1 MISLFSSIK
10 EFLPDSREYPF
21 KGGLVKKKK
30 SVIID
35 PYTCL
40 PDSNNSYTHIKRNIY
55 ATLSVYLCSS
65 CFFLYKYY
73 YLISLEILN
82 PNLHIS
88 FNVPSAVSRSYAFSS
103 SGSSS

>member
-40 PDSNNSYTHIKRNIY
+40 PDSNKIIIKGIGIRWPTHAGAMAKR
-55 ATLSVYLCSS
+55 
-65 CFFLYKYY
+65 
-73 YLISLEILN
+73 
-82 PNLHIS
+82 
-88 FNVPSAVSRSYAFSS
+88 
-103 SGSSS
+103 SGL